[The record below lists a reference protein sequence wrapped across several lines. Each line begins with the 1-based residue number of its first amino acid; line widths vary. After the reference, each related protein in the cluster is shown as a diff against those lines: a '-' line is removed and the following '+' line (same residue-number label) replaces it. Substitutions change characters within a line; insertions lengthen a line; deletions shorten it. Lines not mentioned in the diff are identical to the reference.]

1 MRWDDL
7 FEELEAQF
15 SAAAHDEHE
24 AEIPH
29 LVHAEAASISL
40 SERIRHRVG
49 HELNVQLRNGEKK
62 YGILDEANLAWIRLR
77 HDVHRFLIPLHGIS
91 YAWPLAGAAP
101 RLSGVEAKLTLGY
114 ALRKISENGFEVRVL
129 TDGGTLIGRIG
140 MVGSN
145 YCDIHTQTAIL
156 AVAWSGII
164 SIEH

>member
-15 SAAAHDEHE
+15 AAAGRDEQE

-29 LVHAEAASISL
+29 LVHAEAASVSL
-40 SERIRHRVG
+40 TERIRHRLG
-49 HELNVQLRNGEKK
+49 HELNVQLRTGEKR
-62 YGILDEANLAWIRLR
+62 YGILDEANHAWIRLR
-77 HDVHRFLIPLHGIS
+77 HDRHRYLIPLQGIS
-91 YAWPLAGAAP
+91 YVWPLAGAAP

-114 ALRKISENGFEVRVL
+114 ALRKLAESALEVRVV
-129 TDGGTLIGRIG
+129 TDGGLLLGRIG

-145 YCDIHTQTAIL
+145 YCDLHTPTGIL
-156 AVAWSGII
+156 AVPWSGII